1 MKFTTDRQTLDDLN
15 IFGKHGTQSIF
26 AMFDQTATRGG
37 GLILEEMF
45 QYPLSSADEINKRSG
60 IIQSFL
66 NVPAF
71 VFDPELFDRA
81 EQYLENTDQ
90 RTKLNSSEETATKK
104 LVGLFAENSN
114 YKFISQGLSGLITLL
129 NNLRTFLAALQLSA
143 EHPYRE
149 EEEAIKHLLEAL
161 AQEGR
166 MSEKELKKLTFDQ
179 LADLDVHFR
188 FRHREVLKKLL
199 RYIYALDVYFSIG
212 KVARERKLVFAQA
225 LTAKRPILNLE
236 GVYHLQLNAAVANS
250 FQLSENSNIMFLTGA
265 NMAGKST
272 FMKSAGVAMFL
283 AHMGFPV
290 PAKSMIFS
298 VMGGIYTTINLPD
311 NIGMGTS
318 HFYAEVLRVK
328 KIAKEL
334 SQNRNLFVIID
345 ELFRGT
351 NVKDA
356 YEATV
361 ALTDA
366 FSDKRSSMF
375 VISTHIIEA
384 GELLKKDHP
393 NISFNYLPTR
403 MDGNKPVYTYTL
415 AQGITE
421 DRHGMIIIQNEGIIA
436 ILKNGIKSKI

>member
-1 MKFTTDRQTLDDLN
+1 MKFTTDKQTLDDLN

-66 NVPAF
+66 QVPTF

-104 LVGLFAENSN
+104 LVGLFAEDSN

-143 EHPYRE
+143 VHPYQE
-149 EEEAIKHLLEAL
+149 EHEAITQLMEAL

-212 KVARERKLVFAQA
+212 KVTRERKLVFAQA

-250 FQLSENSNIMFLTGA
+250 FQLSEKSNIMFLTGA

-272 FMKSAGVAMFL
+272 FMKSSGVAMFL

-384 GELLKKDHP
+384 GELLKKDHS

-421 DRHGMIIIQNEGIIA
+421 DRHGMIIIQNEGIIE

>member
-1 MKFTTDRQTLDDLN
+1 MRFTTDRQTLEDLN
-15 IFGKHGTQSIF
+15 IFGKHGVQSIY

-45 QYPLSSADEINKRSG
+45 QYPLSNADEINKRSR

-66 NVPAF
+66 AVPEF
-71 VFDPELFDRA
+71 VFDPELFDLA

-90 RTKLNSSEETATKK
+90 RTKLNSSEETAAKK
-104 LVGLFAENSN
+104 LVGLFAQDSN
-114 YKFISQGLSGLITLL
+114 YKFVSQGLSGLIKLL
-129 NNLRTFLAALQLSA
+129 NNLQAFLGSLQLHA
-143 EHPYRE
+143 GHPYRE
-149 EEEAIKHLLEAL
+149 EQEAI
-161 AQEGR
+161 EGLIESLDKDGLMR
-166 MSEKELKKLTFDQ
+166 GKDFKKLAFDEI
-179 LADLDVHFR
+179 ADLDVHFR
-188 FRHREVLKKLL
+188 FRNREELKRLL
-199 RYIYALDVYFSIG
+199 RYIYVLDVYFSVG

-225 LTAKRPILNLE
+225 LTAESPILTLE
-236 GVYHLQLNAAVANS
+236 GVYHLQLDTPVANS
-250 FQLSENSNIMFLTGA
+250 FELSDNSNIMFLTGA

-290 PAKSMIFS
+290 PAKSMTFS

-311 NIGMGTS
+311 NLGMGTS

-366 FSDKRSSMF
+366 FSGKRSSMF

-384 GELLKKDHP
+384 GGVLEKDHS

-403 MDGNKPVYTYTL
+403 MDGHKPVYTYTL
-415 AQGITE
+415 AKGITE
-421 DRHGMIIIQNEGIIA
+421 DRHGMIIIRNEGILE